1 MQVWISCTW
10 SKLSILQIFL
20 LCIKILGGLNKNIS
34 VSHILEYELMEV
46 CPAYE
51 PITQFKS
58 KMSLELNVHS

>member
-1 MQVWISCTW
+1 MW
-10 SKLSILQIFL
+10 SKLSF
-20 LCIKILGGLNKNIS
+20 LCITILRGLNKNIS